1 MSIID
6 KIFKGKKEEET
17 PLKPFNLEDMQLS
30 DTAVINVTNPLT
42 GEKGSATIEIFN
54 KFSDEYDLAQFEA
67 LKYNTYKEKR
77 LCVIVGITKEIKGFY
92 FGDVELTSS
101 KEDIKKLYETCPMF
115 IQEVD
120 NFFSDV
126 NNFFLNK

>member
-1 MSIID
+1 MRKAAVYYKEWLAGTLTETDEGEYTFQYDEKYIGEHSNESI
-6 KIFKGKKEEET
+6 T
-17 PLKPFNLEDMQLS
+17 
-30 DTAVINVTNPLT
+30 LT
-42 GEKGSATIEIFN
+42 MPVNSI
-54 KFSDEYDLAQFEA
+54 
-67 LKYNTYKEKR
+67 TYKEKR
-77 LCVIVGITKEIKGFY
+77 LCVITGITKEIKGFY
-92 FGDVELTSS
+92 FGDKELTSS